1 MLEIEGR
8 EQERSGMIIGIH
20 ECDCQSMG
28 HEPVGPQAL
37 TAKSKYLLNAASR
50 VKQKLNS
57 KT

>member
-20 ECDCQSMG
+20 ECDWVG

-57 KT
+57 NT